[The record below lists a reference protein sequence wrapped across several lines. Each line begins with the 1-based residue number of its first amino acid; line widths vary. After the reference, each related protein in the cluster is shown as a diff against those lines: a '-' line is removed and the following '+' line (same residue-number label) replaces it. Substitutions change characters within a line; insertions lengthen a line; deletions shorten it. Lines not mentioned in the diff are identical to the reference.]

1 MLLFLISKD
10 HRGCTGIYL
19 YVGSEVVIIRGDNSI
34 RLCRQWYGYGPGF
47 CSSRKISDILY
58 AFVLTAEPISSCHCH
73 FYNVT
78 QTDNSEVL
86 EEWTPLFV
94 YLVLVV
100 GVTEWVMHL
109 CLLQLVRY
117 LEIVS
122 QGTAAGS
129 DLDVKKGVPAGFT
142 HSAKYIMTFNPS
154 ISLIYEKG
162 RNDTCDIKYWWNV
175 RPWP

>member
-10 HRGCTGIYL
+10 PGGCTGIYL
-19 YVGSEVVIIRGDNSI
+19 YIGSVRSRLSGEIIQSDYAGSDTAMGLASVAVGRFGYT
-34 RLCRQWYGYGPGF
+34 LCICF
-47 CSSRKISDILY
+47 DSRTNL
-58 AFVLTAEPISSCHCH
+58 VLSLPFLHR
-73 FYNVT
+73 Y

-94 YLVLVV
+94 YLVLVA

-122 QGTAAGS
+122 QATAAGS
-129 DLDVKKGVPAGFT
+129 DLDVKKGVPAGSF

-162 RNDTCDIKYWWNV
+162 RKDTCDT
-175 RPWP
+175 